1 MTHDETT
8 AGAVSGPGGAP
19 SGPSPVRPEPTAEPA
34 PLFSDG
40 IADSAQSPAGAP
52 RSGPPS
58 GPVDEPVTNAP
69 AGSIEPAFSGTP
81 AGTADPA
88 FTAKPAGSV
97 DPAFVDG
104 PAGSVDPAFVD
115 GPAELDPAFA
125 AEPAGSADSTLV
137 DGPAGSTAPGSADEP
152 SADLYAEADDPA
164 VEASE
169 ELPSPAAVTL
179 PPELAQAARTLF
191 GDRLDLAAA
200 YAELLATD
208 GVVRGLIGP
217 REAPRIWE
225 RHLLNCA
232 AVAERIPEGAT
243 VLDVGSGAGLPGLV
257 LAIARPDLTV
267 TLIEPLA
274 RRTSFLIE
282 AVQHL
287 GLTKMVRVFRGRAD
301 EAAAGS
307 RDAAPLSGG
316 IVTAR
321 AVAPLDRLAA
331 WCLPLVVPGGR
342 LVALK
347 GASAPDEI
355 AEHAEAVIRLG
366 GGQPEVR
373 RCGEG
378 VIEPP
383 ATVIEVVRERIVG
396 PVRKKAAAKRSRG
409 GRRSGRGRDR

>member
-1 MTHDETT
+1 MTHND
-8 AGAVSGPGGAP
+8 AAADAVSGPGGTP
-19 SGPSPVRPEPTAEPA
+19 PGPSAVRP
-34 PLFSDG
+34 
-40 IADSAQSPAGAP
+40 
-52 RSGPPS
+52 
-58 GPVDEPVTNAP
+58 
-69 AGSIEPAFSGTP
+69 GSTDP
-81 AGTADPA
+81 ADPA
-88 FTAKPAGSV
+88 FSDGMSGAADRPMEASGTPTDSPFSGAPA
-97 DPAFVDG
+97 
-104 PAGSVDPAFVD
+104 
-115 GPAELDPAFA
+115 GPAEQPYPGT
-125 AEPAGSADSTLV
+125 PAGSAD
-137 DGPAGSTAPGSADEP
+137 PAFMPP
-152 SADLYAEADDPA
+152 SAEPPAPVSVPGDQEEFAEPPVPAD
-164 VEASE
+164 
-169 ELPSPAAVTL
+169 VTL
-179 PPELAQAARTLF
+179 PPELAEAARTLF

-200 YAELLATD
+200 YAELLATE

-282 AVQHL
+282 AVQQL
-287 GLTKMVRVFRGRAD
+287 GLTKMVRVFRGRAE

-307 RDAAPLSGG
+307 RDTPPLRGD

-347 GASAPDEI
+347 GASAAEEI
-355 AEHAEAVIRLG
+355 AEHAGAVARLG
-366 GGQPEVR
+366 GGEPEVH
-373 RCGEG
+373 RCGVG

-383 ATVIEVVRERIVG
+383 ATVIEVVRERVVG

-409 GRRSGRGRDR
+409 GRRAGRGRDR